1 MDAAIREAEGEDAGR
16 AARAEAAED
25 GGVGD
30 AAEPARGDE
39 SGAHEPG
46 RRVEAEQNLGE
57 QVVVAEHGRDRAR
70 PLLFVSGTAVSGS
83 MFWIGPKTR
92 SRRVGN
98 GGGKEDLRV
107 GLDSLLAAL
116 VPI

>member
-70 PLLFVSGTAVSGS
+70 PLLFVSGS